1 MYNFYIFAIMQKIL
15 ITIIAVLTLS
25 CGVYGQY
32 RIDYGF
38 SLGASNYLGEMGGGI
53 GERRSGPADMKLNY
67 ARWDLGGFYRYR
79 FSNRFAVKGSL
90 NYIRLSGDD
99 SQTLNPNR
107 RGRNLNFKND
117 MFELATQLELYIYKI
132 NDVGG
137 TGRYSSDFN
146 LYVFG
151 GVGAFYSN
159 PKGELNGSWYALQ
172 PLKTEGVSYSLINF
186 AIPTGVGSYY
196 TIQRKYSLG
205 MEFSWR
211 TTFTDYIDDVSDKC
225 VLHTDPLTASLANKT
240 NQELIT
246 QIHQDNPELNNG
258 SPQVTTYNPGKKRG
272 DPEHNDSYATVTVNF
287 SWAIRGRSNFYKS
300 QNSWVLGKNKRKR
313 RKSRAKF

>member
-1 MYNFYIFAIMQKIL
+1 MQKIL
-15 ITIIAVLTLS
+15 LTIIAVLTLS
-25 CGVYGQY
+25 FGAYSQY

-67 ARWDLGGFYRYR
+67 TRWALGGFYRYR
-79 FSNRFAVKGSL
+79 FSNQFAFKGAL

-99 SQTLNPNR
+99 SQTLNPAR
-107 RGRNLNFKND
+107 RARNLNFKND
-117 MFELATQLELYIYKI
+117 MVELEAHLELYLYKI

-137 TGRYSSDFN
+137 TGRYTSDFN

-159 PKGELNGSWYALQ
+159 PMGQNVNGDWEYLR
-172 PLKTEGVSYSLINF
+172 PLKTEGVDYSLVNF
-186 AIPTGVGSYY
+186 SIPAGLGFYY
-196 TIQRKYSLG
+196 TIQRKYRLG
-205 MEFSWR
+205 LEIGWR
-211 TTFTDYIDDVSDKC
+211 TTFTDYIDDVSDKY
-225 VLHTDPLTASLANKT
+225 VNDYDGISNKT
-240 NQELIT
+240 SQALLDEINKENDSKLLPT
-246 QIHQDNPELNNG
+246 NFDKG
-258 SPQVTTYNPGKKRG
+258 SKRG
-272 DPEHNDSYATVTVNF
+272 DPEHNDSYATVNINF

-300 QNSWVLGKNKRKR
+300 KNSWVLGKNKRKR

>member
-1 MYNFYIFAIMQKIL
+1 MQKVL
-15 ITIIAVLTLS
+15 VTLFLSTILS
-25 CGVYGQY
+25 CSAYAQY
-32 RIDYGF
+32 YVDYGF

-53 GERRSGPADMKLNY
+53 GERRGGLSDMKLNY
-67 ARWDLGGFYRYR
+67 TRWNLGGFYRYR
-79 FSNRFAVKGSL
+79 ISNRFGVKGTL

-99 SQTLNPNR
+99 SKTLNPAR

-117 MFELATQLELYIYKI
+117 MIEAAAHLEVYLYKV

-146 LYVFG
+146 LYLFG

-159 PKGELNGSWYALQ
+159 PKGELDGQWYSLQ
-172 PLKTEGVSYSLINF
+172 PLQTEGVKYSKFNF
-186 AIPTGVGSYY
+186 AIPAGIGFYY
-196 TIQRKYSLG
+196 TINRKYRLG
-205 MEFSWR
+205 LEASWR
-211 TTFTDYIDDVSDKC
+211 TTFTDYIDDVSDKY
-225 VLHTDPLTASLANKT
+225 VVHTDPLTAQLANKT

-246 QIHQDNPELNNG
+246 EIHLDNPDLNNG

-287 SWAIRGRSNFYKS
+287 SWAIRGRSKFYRAK
-300 QNSWVLGKNKRKR
+300 NSWVLGKKKRKR

>member
-1 MYNFYIFAIMQKIL
+1 MQKVL
-15 ITIIAVLTLS
+15 VTVFLSIILS
-25 CGVYGQY
+25 CSAYSQY
-32 RIDYGF
+32 YVDYGF
-38 SLGASNYLGEMGGGI
+38 SVGASNYLGEMGGGI
-53 GERRSGPADMKLNY
+53 GERRSGLADMKLNY
-67 ARWDLGGFYRYR
+67 TRWNLGGFYRYR
-79 FSNRFAVKGSL
+79 ISNRFGVKGTL

-99 SQTLNPNR
+99 SKTLNPAR

-117 MFELATQLELYIYKI
+117 MIEAAAHLELYIYKV

-146 LYVFG
+146 LYFFG

-159 PKGELNGSWYALQ
+159 PKGELDGQWYSLQ
-172 PLKTEGVSYSLINF
+172 PLQTEGVKYSKFNF
-186 AIPTGVGSYY
+186 AIPAGIGFYY
-196 TIQRKYSLG
+196 TINRKYRLG
-205 MEFSWR
+205 LEASWR
-211 TTFTDYIDDVSDKC
+211 TTFTDYIDDVSDKY
-225 VLHTDPLTASLANKT
+225 VAHTDPLTAELANKT

-246 QIHQDNPELNNG
+246 EIHIDNPDLNNG

-287 SWAIRGRSNFYKS
+287 SWAIRGRSKFYRAK
-300 QNSWVLGKNKRKR
+300 NGWVLGKKKRKR

>member
-1 MYNFYIFAIMQKIL
+1 MYNFNIFAIMQKL
-15 ITIIAVLTLS
+15 LLSFITLFTLTFS
-25 CGVYGQY
+25 AYSQY

-53 GERRSGPADMKLNY
+53 KERRGGVADMKLNY
-67 ARWDLGGFYRYR
+67 TRWTVGGFYRYR
-79 FSNRFAVKGSL
+79 FSNRFAVKGAL

-99 SQTLNPNR
+99 SKTLNPAR

-117 MFELATQLELYIYKI
+117 MLELDAHLELYVYKV

-159 PKGELNGSWYALQ
+159 PKGELDGKWYSLQ
-172 PLKTEGVSYSLINF
+172 PLQTEGKNYSKINL
-186 AIPTGVGSYY
+186 AIPVGIGFYY
-196 TIQRKYSLG
+196 TIQRKYRLG

-211 TTFTDYIDDVSDKC
+211 TTFTDYIDDVSDKY
-225 VLHTDPLTASLANKT
+225 VLHSDPLTAELANKT
-240 NQELIT
+240 NQEIID
-246 QIHQDNPELNNG
+246 QIHIDNPDLNNG
-258 SPQVTTYNPGKKRG
+258 SPQVSTYRPGKKRG
-272 DPEHNDSYATVTVNF
+272 DPEHNDSYATITASF

-300 QNSWVLGKNKRKR
+300 KNSWVLGKNKRKR

>member
-1 MYNFYIFAIMQKIL
+1 MQKIL

-25 CGVYGQY
+25 CGAYGQY

-67 ARWDLGGFYRYR
+67 TRWDVGGFYRYR
-79 FSNRFAVKGSL
+79 FSNMFALKGSL

-99 SQTLNPNR
+99 SESLNPAR

-117 MFELATQLELYIYKI
+117 MIELDAHLELYLYKI

-137 TGRYSSDFN
+137 TGRYTSDFN

-186 AIPTGVGSYY
+186 AIPTGVGFYY
-196 TIQRKYSLG
+196 TIQRKYRLG

-211 TTFTDYIDDVSDKC
+211 TTFTDYIDDVSDRY
-225 VLHTDPLTASLANKT
+225 VLHTDPLTASLADKSS
-240 NQELIT
+240 
-246 QIHQDNPELNNG
+246 PELSAQIRQENPDADKLPYP
-258 SPQVTTYNPGKKRG
+258 STYQPGRKRG

-300 QNSWVLGKNKRKR
+300 KNSWLLGKNKRKR

>member
-1 MYNFYIFAIMQKIL
+1 MQKIL
-15 ITIIAVLTLS
+15 LTIIAVLTLS
-25 CGVYGQY
+25 FGAYSQY

-53 GERRSGPADMKLNY
+53 GERRSGPADMKLNFT
-67 ARWDLGGFYRYR
+67 RWNLGGFYRYR
-79 FSNRFAVKGSL
+79 FSNKFAVKGSL

-99 SQTLNPNR
+99 SESLNPAR

-117 MFELATQLELYIYKI
+117 MVELDAHLELYVYKV

-137 TGRYSSDFN
+137 TGRYTSDFN

-172 PLKTEGVSYSLINF
+172 PLKTEGVNYSLINLSV
-186 AIPTGVGSYY
+186 PVGLGFYY
-196 TIQRKYSLG
+196 TIQRKYRLG

-211 TTFTDYIDDVSDKC
+211 TTFTDYIDDVSNRYIA
-225 VLHTDPLTASLANKT
+225 HTDPLTASLADKSS
-240 NQELIT
+240 
-246 QIHQDNPELNNG
+246 PELSAQIREENPDADKLPYP
-258 SPQVTTYNPGKKRG
+258 STYQPGRKRG

-300 QNSWVLGKNKRKR
+300 KNSWVLGKNKRKR

>member
-1 MYNFYIFAIMQKIL
+1 MQKIL
-15 ITIIAVLTLS
+15 LTIIAVLTLS
-25 CGVYGQY
+25 FGAYSQY
-32 RIDYGF
+32 RIDYGL

-53 GERRSGPADMKLNY
+53 GERRSGPADMKLNFT
-67 ARWDLGGFYRYR
+67 RWNLGGFYRYR
-79 FSNRFAVKGSL
+79 FSNKFAVKGSL

-99 SQTLNPNR
+99 SESLNPAR

-117 MFELATQLELYIYKI
+117 MVELDAHLELYVYKV

-137 TGRYSSDFN
+137 TGRYTSDFN

-172 PLKTEGVSYSLINF
+172 PLKTEGVNYSLINLSV
-186 AIPTGVGSYY
+186 PVGLGFYY
-196 TIQRKYSLG
+196 TIQRKYRLG

-211 TTFTDYIDDVSDKC
+211 TTFTDYIDDVSNRYIA
-225 VLHTDPLTASLANKT
+225 HTDPLTASLADKSS
-240 NQELIT
+240 
-246 QIHQDNPELNNG
+246 PELSAQIREENPDADKLPYP
-258 SPQVTTYNPGKKRG
+258 STYQPGRKRG

-300 QNSWVLGKNKRKR
+300 KNSWVLGKNKRKR